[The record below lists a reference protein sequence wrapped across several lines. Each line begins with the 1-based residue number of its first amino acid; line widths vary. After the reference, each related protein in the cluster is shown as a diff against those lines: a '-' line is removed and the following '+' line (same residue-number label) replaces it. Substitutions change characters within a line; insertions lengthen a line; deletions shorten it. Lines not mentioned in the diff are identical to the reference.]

1 MIEMMSNMI
10 LKRRQRSTRNVLICL
25 DLEMTMKT
33 ISLTT
38 KRKKSVDIEKNSEM
52 MKKIRKRMKN
62 Q

>member
-1 MIEMMSNMI
+1 
-10 LKRRQRSTRNVLICL
+10 
-25 DLEMTMKT
+25 MKT

>member
-10 LKRRQRSTRNVLICL
+10 LKRRQRSTRNVLTCL